1 MEQLLARPE
10 MQSAVIPFAVA
21 LLAYLV
27 LRKVTATAWLWAL
40 LSAFLI
46 SAALIN
52 GLTISPLTGTRKII
66 LLVIASLFT
75 AALLHWVLSSHNLQR
90 RFTTIICQVAILWV
104 FWTVL
109 GRMNS
114 ASMVLF
120 LAGTISLVL
129 MLEWLFV
136 RVVDEPAQLHGAGFS
151 LLLGVGLAA
160 TAAASALLGQLALAL
175 AAASGGAFLGWVLT
189 GDAQGKQTRQPVA
202 ALPYVMAPALLGVAA
217 VIFARL
223 PWYALIPLAAIPLAV
238 GLVPKKVESRFLRA
252 LLASLPGLAIALG
265 VAFYIWQTGSSGS
278 GY

>member
-10 MQSAVIPFAVA
+10 MQSAVIPFVVA
-21 LLAYLV
+21 LLAYLA
-27 LRKVTATAWLWAL
+27 LRRLTATAWLWAL
-40 LSAFLI
+40 LFAFLVA
-46 SAALIN
+46 AALIN
-52 GLTISPLTGTRKII
+52 GLTVSPLTGTRKII
-66 LLVIASLFT
+66 LLTIASLFA
-75 AALLHWVLSSHNLQR
+75 AALLHWVLANRDLQR

-136 RVVDEPAQLHGAGFS
+136 RVVDEPAKLHGAGFS

-238 GLVPKKVESRFLRA
+238 GLVPQKAESRFLRA
-252 LLASLPGLAIALG
+252 LLASLPGLVIALG